1 MKPVFLTAFSV
12 MREGRLNDTAV
23 VISARAAVPPNVV

>member
-1 MKPVFLTAFSV
+1 MKPVFQTASSV
-12 MREGRLNDTAV
+12 MREGRLNDTAG